1 MKVLLSIII
10 CCCTVLSLHC
20 QLYEPLYTFHI
31 RGSLG
36 PTYSM
41 GSAPFIQ
48 SMVFC
53 SQYQP
58 TVQRGYEVVAGLER
72 GFGEQVGNVVKRS
85 NVSLGA
91 SLGVST
97 KHFTFEA
104 KNSFPFWD
112 SIVQNVSTLSIQS
125 DYSLVLQSV
134 DISAEVLYRLPQ
146 IFPKSQTK
154 LVGGV
159 SAIVPI
165 TLIFEQKETILTP
178 RNATFNDENGNPRR
192 SIVLAN
198 GNSQFSSVFYRTNVG
213 IINSVFISR
222 HLELLQR
229 LEFQIYTNPI
239 SSTKTWIPTT
249 LQASLGISY
258 TLPNQNNP
266 DTPLLPGSQK
276 K

>member
-10 CCCTVLSLHC
+10 CYYSFLSLHC

-31 RGSLG
+31 RGAFG
-36 PTYSM
+36 PTYSW

-48 SMVFC
+48 SLVLC

-58 TVQRGYEVVAGLER
+58 TVQNGYEVVAGIER

-91 SLGVST
+91 SIGIST

-104 KNSFPFWD
+104 TNSFPFWD
-112 SIVQNVSTLSIQS
+112 STAQNVSTLSIQS
-125 DYSLVLQSV
+125 DYSLVLQSIDV
-134 DISAEVLYRLPQ
+134 TAEVLYRLPK

-159 SAIVPI
+159 SAIVPL
-165 TLIFEQKETILTP
+165 TLAFEQKETILSP

-192 SIVLAN
+192 SLVVAE
-198 GNSQFSSVFYRTNVG
+198 GNSKTRKNFYRTNLGFV
-213 IINSVFISR
+213 NSFFLTR

-229 LEFQIYTNPI
+229 LEFQFYSNPVV
-239 SSTKTWIPTT
+239 SSETWIP
-249 LQASLGISY
+249 LSFQASLGIRIPF
-258 TLPNQNNP
+258 LNGIEP
-266 DTPLLPGSQK
+266 DTPLSPGSQK

>member
-1 MKVLLSIII
+1 MKVLLSIIVF
-10 CCCTVLSLHC
+10 CCSCLSLYS
-20 QLYEPLYTFHI
+20 QFYEPLYTFHV

-36 PTYSM
+36 PTYSF
-41 GSAPFIQ
+41 GTAPSLQ
-48 SMVFC
+48 SMVLC

-58 TVQRGYEVVAGLER
+58 TVQNGYEVVAGLER

-85 NVSLGA
+85 HLSLGA
-91 SLGVST
+91 SIGFST

-104 KNSFPFWD
+104 SNSFPFWD
-112 SIVQNVSTLSIQS
+112 SIAQNVSTLSIQS
-125 DYSLVLQSV
+125 DYWLVLQSV
-134 DISAEVLYRLPQ
+134 DITAEVLYRLPQ

-159 SAIVPI
+159 SAIVPL
-165 TLIFEQKETILTP
+165 TLTFEQKETILTP

-192 SIVLAN
+192 SVVLAN
-198 GNSQFSSVFYRTNVG
+198 GNTEFSSVFYRANVG
-213 IINSVFISR
+213 VVNSVFISR

-229 LEFQIYTNPI
+229 IEFQIYSNPI

-258 TLPNQNNP
+258 TLPNQHNP
-266 DTPLLPGSQK
+266 DTPLSPGSQK

>member
-1 MKVLLSIII
+1 MKVLLSILI
-10 CCCTVLSLHC
+10 CCCSVLSLHS

-36 PTYSM
+36 PTYSF
-41 GSAPFIQ
+41 GTAPSIQ

-53 SQYQP
+53 SQYHP
-58 TVQRGYEVVAGLER
+58 TVQRGYEVVAGIER

-85 NVSLGA
+85 NISLGT
-91 SLGVST
+91 SIGVST
-97 KHFTFEA
+97 KQFTFEA

-112 SIVQNVSTLSIQS
+112 SIAQNVSTLSIQS
-125 DYSLVLQSV
+125 DYLLVLQSV
-134 DISAEVLYRLPQ
+134 DITAELLYRFPQ

-159 SAIVPI
+159 SAIIPL
-165 TLIFEQKETILTP
+165 TLTFEQKETILTP
-178 RNATFNDENGNPRR
+178 RNATFNDENGNPSR

-198 GNSQFSSVFYRTNVG
+198 GNTQFSSLSYRANVG

-229 LEFQIYTNPI
+229 LEFQIYTNSI
-239 SSTKTWIPTT
+239 STTKTWIPTT

-266 DTPLLPGSQK
+266 DTPLSPGNQK